1 MPILLLQEVFTP
13 LNNPRQAVKVE
24 YPLVEILVIALC
36 EYYTMRIL
44 YHFNYILVLF
54 VSRNTLLA
62 ELIALDCPNNAA
74 KHRSKPVQSH
84 QGTQN
89 RVGYLFT
96 EFLKKALAG
105 IEFWAV
111 ERNIAD
117 VDMRSTDDLF
127 GTMRSGLVLVE
138 GNACFYFV
146 GNKVEK
152 CLMTF
157 WGHIGKK
164 RGNQVAPQGFDCNVE
179 IAKIVT
185 EFRCPLRA
193 NATGGSTAAC
203 QKYASRSAF
212 HH

>member
-1 MPILLLQEVFTP
+1 MPQSIGQNL
-13 LNNPRQAVKVE
+13 
-24 YPLVEILVIALC
+24 
-36 EYYTMRIL
+36 
-44 YHFNYILVLF
+44 FN
-54 VSRNTLLA
+54 
-62 ELIALDCPNNAA
+62 LIKGLKD
-74 KHRSKPVQSH
+74 
-84 QGTQN
+84 

-111 ERNIAD
+111 GRNIAD
-117 VDMRSTDDLF
+117 VDMGSTDDLF

-146 GNKVEK
+146 GNKVQK
-152 CLMTF
+152 CLMAF

-179 IAKIVT
+179 ITKVVT

-193 NATGGSTAAC
+193 NATGCPLPLVRSMQAEAHFI
-203 QKYASRSAF
+203 AEPSREF
-212 HH
+212 QGVLFRLNFF